1 MPPYL
6 PPGKPAASMKP
17 ARPPGLAWLAKQPDD
32 VRASAASWL
41 ATPALSALAHA
52 LGGPVIRDIP
62 DDLPALAQWS
72 RQALDTRSGA
82 ERHEAL
88 PARLPDTTIRL
99 LADAG
104 RDLGLLATSPP
115 ELSAYDMTVILG
127 GTATGNRLR
136 VGLAAEFAQRGTDL
150 GTIAGLS
157 AHRLITASERT
168 AEQVP
173 DAERAEW
180 QNLLRELST
189 VFNLGTQ
196 GRRGPQETLADFQAA
211 LDKGFAN
218 PAGREIRILVAPSRD
233 PKRRADT
240 ADAIE
245 YLVRQIPAPRRRF
258 LLIITSAIYAPYQ
271 FFAIAPKLLAA
282 GTEHAEFV
290 GSATQT
296 TGDKALLA
304 QRIAQE
310 IHSAINATC
319 HLWAA
324 CAPSVDKDQDS
335 GGS

>member
-1 MPPYL
+1 MNSDC
-6 PPGKPAASMKP
+6 PAG
-17 ARPPGLAWLAKQPDD
+17 RAWLAKQPGD

-52 LGGPVIRDIP
+52 LGGPLIRSVP

-72 RQALDTRSGA
+72 RQVLDTRGGA

-88 PARLPDTTIRL
+88 PASPPDKTIRL
-99 LADAG
+99 IADAG

-115 ELSAYDMTVILG
+115 ELSTYDMTVILG

-157 AHRLITASERT
+157 ARRLITASERT

-173 DAERAEW
+173 GTERAEW

-189 VFNLGTQ
+189 AF
-196 GRRGPQETLADFQAA
+196 RPSSRSHYEPQETIANFQTAP
-211 LDKGFAN
+211 DKGFTN
-218 PAGREIRILVAPSRD
+218 PAGREMRILVAPSRNL
-233 PKRRADT
+233 KRRADT
-240 ADAIE
+240 ADSIG
-245 YLVRQIPAPRRRF
+245 YLVHRIPPVRRRRM
-258 LLIITSAIYAPYQ
+258 LIITSTIYAPYQ
-271 FFAIAPKLLAA
+271 FFAIAPQLLAA
-282 GTEHAEFV
+282 ETEHAELV
-290 GSATQT
+290 GTATQT
-296 TGDKALLA
+296 TGDKAVLA

-319 HLWAA
+319 HLWPASKIA
-324 CAPSVDKDQDS
+324 RQ
-335 GGS
+335 